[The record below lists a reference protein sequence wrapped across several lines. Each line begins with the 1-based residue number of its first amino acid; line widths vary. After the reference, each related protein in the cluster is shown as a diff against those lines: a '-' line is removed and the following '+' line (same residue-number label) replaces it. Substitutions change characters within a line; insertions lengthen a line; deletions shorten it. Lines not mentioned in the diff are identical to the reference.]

1 MLVRSWVCQ
10 FREFESPFGIVV
22 VHCARALRD
31 WASVQKHRVHCEVD
45 ENPVSSSEID
55 AAVRAADYWTYDRTE
70 RLQWAPDFIFLEAI
84 GLASTNIVAP
94 VPLKLELVGDSIFG
108 SSSTRK
114 LFFQWHNCA
123 LEWA

>member
-1 MLVRSWVCQ
+1 M
-10 FREFESPFGIVV
+10 
-22 VHCARALRD
+22 HCARALGD

-84 GLASTNIVAP
+84 GLASTKIVAL
-94 VPLKLELVGDSIFG
+94 VPLKLELVGDPIFG
-108 SSSTRK
+108 KILISYHIHPYISIYISIQKYTHY
-114 LFFQWHNCA
+114 LFVHK
-123 LEWA
+123 